1 MSSKLSL
8 NTRFVWVCAQLEH
21 VKAQLEECVKDV
33 DARAERLSVKTRE
46 GMQAAMDTLM
56 KKWMDAV

>member
-1 MSSKLSL
+1 
-8 NTRFVWVCAQLEH
+8 VWVCAQLEH